1 MSSHFAACAT
11 TDRGMTKTSIVRL
24 KFVSFICFRYLFHIS
39 ASCRSNWANAGSLNF
54 YLTSN
59 RVRIPIIIYCF
70 YYLNI
75 FQVVAQFVN
84 DPYIIWPAQSQ
95 SQLDFSQFS
104 LFFFYFAPPFQHFCG
119 FGLASTSW
127 LEKQFANAIHSIDC
141 IRYWCHKPIE
151 SIKSTRPC
159 FGMMC
164 VWVLKRVINMSETE
178 INLNS
183 SPVYSCFIYQ

>member
-1 MSSHFAACAT
+1 MSCHFAACAT

-104 LFFFYFAPPFQHFCG
+104 LFFFLLCPSLSAFLRLRIGFDFMVRKAICQCHPFD
-119 FGLASTSW
+119 W
-127 LEKQFANAIHSIDC
+127 L
-141 IRYWCHKPIE
+141 HK
-151 SIKSTRPC
+151 
-159 FGMMC
+159 
-164 VWVLKRVINMSETE
+164 VLM
-178 INLNS
+178 
-183 SPVYSCFIYQ
+183 P